1 MSDLWLHDRYDWM
14 TRQSWRSPTG
24 MSFYPAGRMTVA
36 PRIVVNHSTETTDF
50 PGYNGGAAAPHFTA
64 HLITGAVRQHVPL
77 NWGSRCLAVSTG
89 GVTDRTVNIT
99 GTIQIEWIGAVTPG
113 YPDQYGHYDIPRRF
127 PTDTR
132 AQGYVARLWRAI
144 PDAPGIPLAMVPGL
158 LWVPYPTSYGV
169 RARQRLSS
177 AAFRNARG
185 HLGHMHAV
193 ANDHGDGL
201 LGRAVNGRAV
211 DMEAVLALARGGAPV
226 TPGRDGDVFFEGADG
241 PDVHAWQT
249 DLATLGYS
257 LTGTGPFGPI
267 TTAATRAF
275 QADAGITVDG
285 RVGPITLT
293 TMEDAMSKIIEELAA
308 LRRDL
313 PRLINEHPYA
323 HPHTGELSQAAAY
336 AAFANTNAS
345 RAHRMATQAVTESA
359 ALRGAVEGLLEV
371 LSELHGIDTEAVTK
385 AVEDGVAAAISRVE
399 ADVRLVLATTDT
411 EPQED

>member
-1 MSDLWLHDRYDWM
+1 MSDLWINDRYPWM

-24 MSFYPAGRMTVA
+24 QSFWPSGRMTTG
-36 PRIVVNHSTETTDF
+36 PRLIVLHSTETTGF
-50 PGYNGGAAAPHFTA
+50 PGYGNGAAAPHFTID
-64 HLITGAVRQHVPL
+64 LVTGHTRQHIPL
-77 NWGSRCLAVSTG
+77 DWGSRCLAVSTG

-99 GTIQIEWIGAVTPG
+99 GTIQIETIGAVTPG
-113 YPDQYGHYDIPRRF
+113 YPATHGHYDLVHTY
-127 PTDTR
+127 PTDSR
-132 AQGYVARLWRAI
+132 AQAHLARLLRAI
-144 PDAPGIPLAMVPGL
+144 HDATGIPLQPAPGL
-158 LWVPYPTSYGV
+158 RWVSHPASYGV
-169 RARQRLSS
+169 HAPQRLGS
-177 AAFRNARG
+177 AAFRAIRG
-185 HLGHMHAV
+185 VCGHQHAP
-193 ANDHGDGL
+193 ANSHGDGL
-201 LGRAVNGRAV
+201 YGRSVDGRPV
-211 DMEAVLALARGGAPV
+211 DLEATLAIARAGA

-241 PDVHAWQT
+241 PDVHAWQA
-249 DLATLGYS
+249 DLATLGYN
-257 LTGTGPFGPI
+257 LVGTGPFGPI

-293 TMEDAMSKIIEELAA
+293 TMEDTMSKIIEELAA

-323 HPHTGELSQAAAY
+323 HPHTGERSQAAAY
-336 AAFANTNAS
+336 AAFANTNAH
-345 RAHRMATQAVTESA
+345 RAHRMATQAVTEAA

-371 LSELHGIDTEAVTK
+371 VSEMHGIDTEAVTK